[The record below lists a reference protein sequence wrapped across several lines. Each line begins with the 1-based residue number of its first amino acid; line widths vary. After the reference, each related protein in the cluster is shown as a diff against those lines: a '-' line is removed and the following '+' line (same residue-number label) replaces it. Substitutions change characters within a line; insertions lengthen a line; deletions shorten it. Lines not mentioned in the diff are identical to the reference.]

1 VNSGNRSLIVQINT
15 ILVDINMLVEDL
27 VQRGWLDTIEEV
39 LEFLLVLHRGAPR
52 NSVCRCEGD
61 GKERQDED
69 RIKKMS

>member
-1 VNSGNRSLIVQINT
+1 
-15 ILVDINMLVEDL
+15 MLVEDL